1 MSALAILLAV
11 LGSAAL
17 GMSAAFLYARS
28 RRNMGYVDVFW
39 TLGMALSAATV
50 AALAAGDPLV
60 RVLVAAFGG
69 LWGLGFGSHV
79 LNRVKFNFTGLRC
92 VPRGAK
98 RSAKQEAIFSLKVQ
112 PEARDPRSRSLQDDQ
127 DDGFSVSQ
135 RSPRSRVEAD
145 ARRPGVSRHSVH
157 SNANRA
163 AANVSKSPTV
173 SPTWLF
179 GPRATCS

>member
-1 MSALAILLAV
+1 MSALAILLAA

-69 LWGLGFGSHV
+69 LWGLRLFRFLWRRVNSEAEDGRYGRGRDAGCPAPPAQIRTSGTTAYGSCL
-79 LNRVKFNFTGLRC
+79 LNRRPKSIR
-92 VPRGAK
+92 PR
-98 RSAKQEAIFSLKVQ
+98 
-112 PEARDPRSRSLQDDQ
+112 
-127 DDGFSVSQ
+127 
-135 RSPRSRVEAD
+135 
-145 ARRPGVSRHSVH
+145 
-157 SNANRA
+157 
-163 AANVSKSPTV
+163 T
-173 SPTWLF
+173 
-179 GPRATCS
+179 

>member
-69 LWGLGFGSHV
+69 LWGLRLFRFLRHRVNSEAEDGRYGRGRDAGCPAPPAQIRTSGITAYGSC
-79 LNRVKFNFTGLRC
+79 LR
-92 VPRGAK
+92 
-98 RSAKQEAIFSLKVQ
+98 S
-112 PEARDPRSRSLQDDQ
+112 
-127 DDGFSVSQ
+127 
-135 RSPRSRVEAD
+135 
-145 ARRPGVSRHSVH
+145 
-157 SNANRA
+157 
-163 AANVSKSPTV
+163 
-173 SPTWLF
+173 
-179 GPRATCS
+179 